1 MSINAVILAGGEG
14 KRLWPLSNKLKPKQF
29 IKLPLYNK
37 SSFQLALLRVS
48 DLSGKIIIITSLS
61 YKMLVIDQ
69 IAQLGLR
76 PENFIIILEENI
88 NNTGM
93 AVYYSCLLLSELGLD
108 DLTYFFPADHII
120 DTENSFFV
128 DLSNK
133 LDFNKI
139 SILGNKAHTICSNFG
154 YILADKK
161 LDINYYKVTK
171 FIEKPD
177 KTQKFGFDSNN
188 IYKNLGI
195 YIAKPSVL
203 LDEFN
208 TYYGNLPSKISRIVE
223 NQYLIKHCYKGD
235 SLDKMIA
242 EKSFNLNLYEIDFSW
257 KDIGS
262 YENLHE
268 VCNENIFR
276 DCAVDIESLDSF
288 NKNSENFYL
297 DYMREGIKLIRK

>member
-14 KRLWPLSNKLKPKQF
+14 KRLWPLSNELRPKQF
-29 IKLPLYNK
+29 IKLPLFDK
-37 SSFQLALLRVS
+37 SSFQLSILRALTLT
-48 DLSGKIIIITSLS
+48 GKIIVITSIR
-61 YKMLVIDQ
+61 YETLVIDQ
-69 IAQLGLR
+69 IDQLGLCQD
-76 PENFIIILEENI
+76 NFDIILEENI

-93 AVYYSCLLLSELGLD
+93 AVYYSCLLLSDLGSD
-108 DLTYFFPADHII
+108 DLTYFFPSDHII
-120 DTENSFFV
+120 ETENNFFV

-133 LDFNKI
+133 LDSNTI
-139 SILGNKAHTICSNFG
+139 NILGNKTDTICLNFG

-177 KTQKFGFDSNN
+177 TNQNFGFDGNN

-208 TYYGNLPSKISRIVE
+208 TYYANLPSKISRVAG
-223 NQYLIKHCYKGD
+223 NQYLIKHSCKGD

-242 EKSFNLNLYEIDFSW
+242 EKSFNLNLYKIDFFW

-262 YENLHE
+262 YENLHG
-268 VCNENIFR
+268 VCKENILR
-276 DCAVDIESLDSF
+276 GCDIDFASVESF

-297 DYMREGIKLIRK
+297 DYVEEGIKLVRK

>member
-14 KRLWPLSNKLKPKQF
+14 KRLWPLSNELRPKQF
-29 IKLPLYNK
+29 IKLPLFDK
-37 SSFQLALLRVS
+37 SSFQLSLLRA
-48 DLSGKIIIITSLS
+48 LTLTGKIIVITSIR
-61 YKMLVIDQ
+61 YKTLVIDQ
-69 IAQLGLR
+69 ITQLGLCQD
-76 PENFIIILEENI
+76 NFDIILEENI

-93 AVYYSCLLLSELGLD
+93 AVYYSCLLLNELDLD

-120 DTENSFFV
+120 ETENNFFV

-133 LDFNKI
+133 LDSNTI
-139 SILGNKAHTICSNFG
+139 NILGNKTDTICLNFG

-161 LDINYYKVTK
+161 LDHNYYKVTK

-177 KTQKFGFDSNN
+177 KTQNFDFSKTNLF
-188 IYKNLGI
+188 KNLGI
-195 YIAKPSVL
+195 YITKPSVL

-208 TYYGNLPSKISRIVE
+208 TYYTNLPNKISKIE
-223 NQYLIKHCYKGD
+223 ANQYLIKHIYKGD

-242 EKSFNLNLYEIDFSW
+242 EKSFNMNLYEIDFFW

-268 VCNENIFR
+268 VCNENIFKE
-276 DCAVDIESLDSF
+276 CALDSASVDSF
-288 NKNSENFYL
+288 NRNSQSFYL
-297 DYMREGIKLIRK
+297 DYVEEGIKIVRK